1 MYLCGFTGFDDM
13 LEDRV
18 VIHVASEDIIVDAGE
33 LVLLIVEVGIVVVV
47 KTNKI
52 S

>member
-18 VIHVASEDIIVDAGE
+18 VIHVASEDIIVDVGE
-33 LVLLIVEVGIVVVV
+33 LVLLIVGVGIVVVV
-47 KTNKI
+47 KTNKMN
-52 S
+52 